1 MIEDYIEKD
10 IIRQV
15 KLTEYLYDLKILYVK
30 EVAKRLNVTFN
41 TIKRDF
47 SKITAILADYIEYSE
62 ITSTTIHLSFF
73 SNFSRYDLI
82 KELYKESK
90 FLRVCS
96 RYLMGDKNYTTI
108 VDEEFVSVAKAF
120 KIKKEVE
127 KYFKSAKIMDEDGNL
142 LDKELE
148 MRFVIL
154 SVWMRC
160 DLLDESIDKKSFK
173 LANIFVDQVLD
184 RLSNMYEMNN
194 REYQFILLSAYLII
208 TRKDNF
214 TLYYSKNELDYL
226 KGTNLFNRIREI
238 SEIVLAKYDLPENEI
253 AYFVSMYKSINL
265 NTVNYLVVNMNYMQQ
280 RESFIEQRPKTVK
293 VLIRYLENAF
303 NANLNHNILFEK
315 PFMNFL
321 SKLWCNLQN
330 YTVEQH
336 YYLSDSQLEIFYKL
350 KNILY
355 LWKEDVR
362 EELEYDLEFNDTSIE
377 KLCTEIESSLTNK
390 IRNRF
395 AIIIVAEDEL
405 SHILY
410 RENIT
415 RWLNMDYNV
424 IDNIMYY
431 SLDEVP
437 VYAEEWPHIIICERS
452 LVSKNEYD
460 KLNLFLIS
468 KNTIFIDIKNILL
481 YIYDY
486 QE

>member
-10 IIRQV
+10 VIRQV
-15 KLTEYLYDLKILYVK
+15 KLTEYLYDLKTLYVK

-280 RESFIEQRPKTVK
+280 REIFIEQRPKTVK

-362 EELEYDLEFNDTSIE
+362 EELE
-377 KLCTEIESSLTNK
+377 
-390 IRNRF
+390 
-395 AIIIVAEDEL
+395 
-405 SHILY
+405 
-410 RENIT
+410 
-415 RWLNMDYNV
+415 
-424 IDNIMYY
+424 
-431 SLDEVP
+431 
-437 VYAEEWPHIIICERS
+437 
-452 LVSKNEYD
+452 
-460 KLNLFLIS
+460 
-468 KNTIFIDIKNILL
+468 
-481 YIYDY
+481 
-486 QE
+486 